1 MRGMLSSSPRRSAL
15 PPNPAV
21 LRSSKTLVRLG
32 SILLATACGAPERA
46 APPPPVADAALRA
59 ALRPQL
65 ERLGVARD
73 GTPLAGRDGWLFLTA
88 EARYLATDRFW
99 GRDADRAS
107 GGDDPLEV
115 VVDFARQLRER
126 GADLLFVPV
135 PPKLALEPGELLD
148 GLPATPVLID
158 AATPAFL
165 RALAERGI
173 AGVDLYPAF
182 FAARRAGGEPLAT
195 ASDSHWSPR
204 GCRVAAAEVARV
216 VRERWPG
223 LAGPRP
229 DGPEPAAERHAI
241 PGDLRELLPEPRPAR
256 ETLTF
261 YPAQAGS
268 PDRPGEA
275 GGPIRVL
282 GDSHV
287 LVYRTRRS
295 GFTDHLERD
304 LGEPIDQLG
313 VEAGGP
319 TGARQALARRPDL
332 LAGRKLVVW
341 ISAARLFVAGP
352 PWLRVELPPAAGP
365 RE

>member
-1 MRGMLSSSPRRSAL
+1 
-15 PPNPAV
+15 V
-21 LRSSKTLVRLG
+21 LHRPTTLACLG
-32 SILLATACGAPERA
+32 VALLATACRAPGPSA
-46 APPPPVADAALRA
+46 STPAPAPPVADAALRT

-65 ERLGVARD
+65 ERLGVVRA
-73 GTPLAGRDGWLFLTA
+73 GSPLVGRHGWLFLTS

-99 GRDADRAS
+99 GADVDS
-107 GGDDPLEV
+107 GGEDPLEV

-165 RALAERGI
+165 AELAAHGV

-204 GCRVAAAEVARV
+204 GCQVAAAEVARV

-223 LAGPRP
+223 LAGPRDTATAP
-229 DGPEPAAERHAI
+229 PPVRHAI
-241 PGDLRELLPEPRPAR
+241 PGDLRRLLPEPRPPR

-261 YPAQAGS
+261 FPAVAGEPEPEGPS
-268 PDRPGEA
+268 
-275 GGPIRVL
+275 GGPILVL

-304 LGEPIDQLG
+304 LGLRLDQLG

-319 TGARQALARRPDL
+319 TGARQALARRPEL
-332 LAGRKLVVW
+332 LAARKLVVW
-341 ISAARLFVAGP
+341 VSAARLFVAGP
-352 PWLRVELPPAAGP
+352 PWLRVELPPTP
-365 RE
+365 SE

>member
-1 MRGMLSSSPRRSAL
+1 MLHRPT
-15 PPNPAV
+15 
-21 LRSSKTLVRLG
+21 TLACLG
-32 SILLATACGAPERA
+32 VALLATACGAPGPPA
-46 APPPPVADAALRA
+46 SAPAPAPPLADAALRA

-65 ERLGVARD
+65 ERLGAAREPR
-73 GTPLAGRDGWLFLTA
+73 PLSGRDGWLFLPA
-88 EARYLATDRFW
+88 EARYLASGRFW
-99 GRDADRAS
+99 GAAADPGT
-107 GGDDPLEV
+107 GGEDPLEV

-126 GADLLFVPV
+126 GAGLLFVPV

-165 RALAERGI
+165 ADLAARGV

-182 FAARRAGGEPLAT
+182 FAARRAGGEPMAA

-204 GCRVAAAEVARV
+204 GCKIAAAEVARV
-216 VRERWPG
+216 VREKWPG
-223 LAGPRP
+223 LAVG
-229 DGPEPAAERHAI
+229 GGGATPAPPSLRHAI
-241 PGDLRELLPEPRPAR
+241 PGDLRELLPEPRPPR

-261 YPAQAGS
+261 YPAATGE
-268 PDRPGEA
+268 PDPGDLS
-275 GGPIRVL
+275 GGPILVL

-304 LGEPIDQLG
+304 LGLRLDQLG

-332 LAGRKLVVW
+332 LAGRKLVIW

-352 PWLRVELPPAAGP
+352 PWLRVELPPTP
-365 RE
+365 SE